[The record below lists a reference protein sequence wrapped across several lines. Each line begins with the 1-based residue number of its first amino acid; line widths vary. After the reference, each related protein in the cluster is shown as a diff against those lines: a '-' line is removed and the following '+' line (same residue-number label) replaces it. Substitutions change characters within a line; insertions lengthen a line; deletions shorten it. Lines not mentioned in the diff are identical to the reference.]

1 MFFVEQR
8 QQFFKPLTT
17 KYRAQVVECL
27 CLLHQRLYG
36 ATAEYGQALAR
47 DQVLDVFE
55 EALARAPLLEAEGE
69 EAEQRFRTLREHA
82 NWVLKQL
89 LEHGW
94 MEKQVDS
101 ATLQS
106 TYPLSRAGRL
116 FTQPLEEADR
126 RRVRTRHR
134 NTRNTLNALEA
145 FASRGEVHDLLDALE
160 YSERIIADFT
170 DVISELEERKR
181 ELVREVESQMLVQ
194 QATEQF
200 FEFMEKR
207 FQPDV
212 SVRLSADS
220 VEKHRDRIQQVIN
233 RIRRKD
239 KSTKRDA
246 ELSLRA
252 MAPDLIEGQQSVLWN
267 ILDTIDLRMRN
278 ASEIMLPALRQAL
291 QGFTKRADLIIRQ
304 LGFITASRDDR
315 WLKVC
320 DWLSSLPEQQRA
332 QRLTDV
338 GSLLAGVNV
347 GLLDPGQI
355 KLNARKAPRQV
366 QTGIPDQQRLDPK
379 AEKEL
384 LVQSLLDQAFVVNNQ
399 DLKDYIRKALVGN
412 QQISTRH
419 LPIED
424 ASDLLAAAYA
434 IELGALNN
442 LSSEYRF
449 SVRYV
454 PGSTY
459 SNAYFQQA
467 DEFVIELQSRSPME
481 VDRA

>member
-239 KSTKRDA
+239 KSAKRDA

-347 GLLDPGQI
+347 GLLDPSQI

-366 QTGIPDQQRLDPK
+366 QTGIPEQQRLDPK

-399 DLKDYIRKALVGN
+399 GLKDYIRKALMGN

-434 IELGALNN
+434 IELGTLNN

-467 DEFVIELQSRSPME
+467 DEFVIELQSTSPME